1 MQKQCKIRG
10 ETVGTV
16 VRVNKKI
23 SSRGTTSKLA
33 SPWQIGVHRK
43 TLWQYNQVNKKKLN
57 FNPKGHELSKG
68 SPIQDMKILPYLN
81 LTS

>member
-16 VRVNKKI
+16 VRKKVNKKI

-43 TLWQYNQVNKKKLN
+43 TLMAVQPSQ
-57 FNPKGHELSKG
+57 
-68 SPIQDMKILPYLN
+68 
-81 LTS
+81 